1 MAITRIKNNQITDA
15 TITNVKILSQTLTGD
30 LMNPNLTFNSNLVL
44 NGNLTVTGNVT
55 AVQSTTTQIT
65 DPLLTLGLGN
75 AGTSYDLGLVLI
87 RGSGGNRFIGFKE
100 NEGAFVF
107 INTTEDGLTTGN
119 IATTAYSNVIFGHA
133 TTLGSSTFGG
143 ITLSGNTIRAAG
155 ILTVRSDAGTVTIP
169 NATIIS
175 STLSVSGATTVDS
188 LISNAGI
195 IATTGSFS
203 SNLTASALTVNN
215 SATISTTLGVTG
227 NTTVGNLTTSGNINA
242 GYFFGNGSL
251 LTGVAAVSSSKIG
264 RAHV

>member
-1 MAITRIKNNQITDA
+1 MAITRIKNNQITDS

-107 INTTEDGLTTGN
+107 INTT
-119 IATTAYSNVIFGHA
+119 
-133 TTLGSSTFGG
+133 
-143 ITLSGNTIRAAG
+143 
-155 ILTVRSDAGTVTIP
+155 
-169 NATIIS
+169 
-175 STLSVSGATTVDS
+175 
-188 LISNAGI
+188 
-195 IATTGSFS
+195 
-203 SNLTASALTVNN
+203 
-215 SATISTTLGVTG
+215 
-227 NTTVGNLTTSGNINA
+227 
-242 GYFFGNGSL
+242 
-251 LTGVAAVSSSKIG
+251 
-264 RAHV
+264 